1 MDLGHAR
8 RWALILHG
16 GAKDIP
22 KHQEKAHREGC
33 ERALAAGVA
42 VLRDGGSS
50 VTATEAAVRVLE
62 EEPVFNA
69 GIGSVPNAAGDIEMD
84 AAMMDGRT
92 LRIGAVSAIQRVRHP
107 VSVARMLL
115 NEQPIL
121 LASEGAER
129 FAAET
134 SAELC
139 SADDLVAGEK
149 KPGRDTVGCVA
160 LDLDGNMAVAAST
173 GGLEGSPPGRVGD
186 TALPGC
192 GFYAD
197 NGIGAVAFSGD
208 GESIARTLLAA
219 HVMTMLHDRDP
230 QSAAESA
237 IERLGRVGGEA
248 GCIVVDR
255 RGRFGCAHNSSGFA
269 FAFQASEL
277 DRPHVFL
284 HAARKRARA

>member
-1 MDLGHAR
+1 MDLGQVP
-8 RWALILHG
+8 RWAIILHG

-22 KHQEKAHREGC
+22 KHQEQAHRKGC

-42 VLRDGGSS
+42 VLRNGGSA
-50 VTATEAAVRVLE
+50 VQATEASVRVLE

-69 GIGSVPNAAGDIEMD
+69 GTGSVRNAVGDIEMD
-84 AAMMDGRT
+84 AAMMEGRT
-92 LRIGAVSAIQRVRHP
+92 LRIGAVSAIRRVRHP

-115 NEQPIL
+115 HEQPIL
-121 LASEGAER
+121 LTSGGAER
-129 FAAET
+129 FAAENA
-134 SAELC
+134 AELC
-139 SADDLVAGEK
+139 SAEDLMADEE

-160 LDLDGNMAVAAST
+160 LDLEGDMAVAAST
-173 GGLEGSPPGRVGD
+173 GGLEGSPAGRVGD

-197 NGIGAVAFSGD
+197 NSIGAVAFSGD

-230 QSAAESA
+230 QTAAESA
-237 IERLGRVGGEA
+237 IARLTRVGGEA

-255 RGRFGCAHNSSGFA
+255 RGRFGCAHNSSDFA
-269 FAFQASEL
+269 FAFQASDL

-284 HAARKRARA
+284 RAARKRARA